1 MFHSRTRNP
10 GKTEREGYV
19 HAIAVSTSIVF
30 LCFLFVLL
38 ILVKKD
44 YLNEIEVSFRMKYI
58 AQGNFIILFC
68 YSFNFMLNGFM
79 MEWHISPHFFSLRL
93 GKQWS
98 RRAHIFVKRRYKVSF
113 HNRNS
118 QGLKIGDDKSTS
130 LLRKRTHRLSF
141 IISCT
146 LLCFIFK
153 ILRIC

>member
-1 MFHSRTRNP
+1 MYNSLYIMIDNTEYLSKCFIPGLEILERPNEMDMFMQSLSLP
-10 GKTEREGYV
+10 PLYP
-19 HAIAVSTSIVF
+19 F
-30 LCFLFVLL
+30 FFYLYYLFWW
-38 ILVKKD
+38 KKD

-79 MEWHISPHFFSLRL
+79 MEWNISPHFLSLRL

-118 QGLKIGDDKSTS
+118 
-130 LLRKRTHRLSF
+130 
-141 IISCT
+141 
-146 LLCFIFK
+146 
-153 ILRIC
+153 